1 MCLIRVGTPSA
12 LFTALSPAPY
22 PQHPSQDIYISC
34 IYIYIRRKE
43 AWKEKMFLVS
53 HFLSDLRRSASM
65 AFSLGS
71 HFAGFSLSPL
81 PFQFT
86 LPLQEHS
93 EFLSLLLF
101 FFISFLVFFLL
112 SLFSCLCFFL
122 FSSLLYYYFFYSCII
137 LFLQIRELRTRKGS
151 YQTKVSLIV
160 TGRVEARACLFRQ
173 FVCYYFYLGAR
184 R

>member
-34 IYIYIRRKE
+34 IYILYIYIYTRRKE

-71 HFAGFSLSPL
+71 HFAGFPLSPL

-101 FFISFLVFFLL
+101 FFISFLVFFCFL
-112 SLFSCLCFFL
+112 FFL
-122 FSSLLYYYFFYSCII
+122 VFVFFSSLLFYTII
-137 LFLQIRELRTRKGS
+137 FSILVLF
-151 YQTKVSLIV
+151 
-160 TGRVEARACLFRQ
+160 
-173 FVCYYFYLGAR
+173 YFYK
-184 R
+184 